1 MIPSQ
6 VPKASQFKPYSDNQ
20 QEPASILI
28 AEDDEVVGALLSEVM
43 QMQGYRV
50 LQVFNG
56 EECLE
61 AYGVFRPDIVLLDAM
76 MPVMDGFTCCRHL
89 SAMPNSKFT
98 PILLITALND
108 SESVNQ
114 AFAAGAT
121 DYITKPIHWTVLCQR
136 VRLLIQKSK
145 LDRQVEQ
152 LNLYLEHQVQE
163 RTAQL
168 KQALKFEA
176 TLRRI
181 ADKVRDSLDE
191 GQILQ
196 TAVRELAETLGVSC
210 CNAALYD
217 NEHSISRVCYEYAVS
232 MSGYLGRTIHMEQYP
247 EIYQQLKQGQY
258 FFFCNMTPSSSENRV
273 TMFACPMINS
283 EGTVGDLWLIN
294 SPNWKLNELEIHLIQ
309 QVASQCAIAIR
320 QARLYQAAQVQVA
333 ELAKVNQLKDD
344 FLCTVSHELRTP
356 ITTIKMM
363 LQMLE
368 LIFDRSGS
376 LEEKHN
382 ATIGYLP
389 ILQNHCDEE
398 IKLIDDLL
406 RLQQLEAGEEPLL
419 VEVIDVKT
427 WLPQMVESFMEGIEK
442 RQQSLDLDLP
452 ENLPMLISN
461 VFCVERILTELLT
474 NACKYTPDGEQINIS
489 VSRNL
494 KSLQFKVTNTGVEI
508 PAAEL
513 PRIFDKFYRI
523 PHTDRWKHGGTGLG
537 LALVKRLADHLGG
550 SIKVESSQAKTCFMV
565 ELPINSLTQ
574 PYLQGNRDSKAFIK

>member
-6 VPKASQFKPYSDNQ
+6 VPKASPFKPYAENQ
-20 QEPASILI
+20 EEPASILI

-50 LQVFNG
+50 LHVSNG

-61 AYGVFRPDIVLLDAM
+61 AYTVFHPDIVLLDGM

-89 SAMPNSKFT
+89 SALPNSRFT

-108 SESVNQ
+108 PESVNH

-121 DYITKPIHWTVLCQR
+121 DYITKPINWTVLCQR
-136 VRLLIQKSK
+136 VRLLIQQSK
-145 LDRQVEQ
+145 LNRQVEQ

-163 RTAQL
+163 RTTQL

-181 ADKVRDSLDE
+181 TDKVRDSLDE
-191 GQILQ
+191 SQILQ
-196 TAVRELAETLGVSC
+196 TAVRELAEALGASC

-217 NEHSISRVCYEYAVS
+217 NENNISKISYEYAVS
-232 MSGYLGRTIHMEQYP
+232 ISGYLGQVIHMEKYS

-258 FFFCNMTPSSSENRV
+258 FLFCNIVPKSSEKQMA
-273 TMFACPMINS
+273 MFACPMINS

-294 SPNWKLNELEIHLIQ
+294 SADWNLNELEIHLIL

-356 ITTIKMM
+356 ITTIKMT

-368 LIFDRSGS
+368 VIFERPIS

-382 ATIGYLP
+382 ATIDYLP

-406 RLQQLEAGEEPLL
+406 TLQQLEAGEEPLL
-419 VEVIDVKT
+419 VEVIDIKT
-427 WLPQMVESFMEGIEK
+427 WLPQMVEPFIEDLKK
-442 RQQSLDLDLP
+442 RRQALYLDLP
-452 ENLPMLISN
+452 EDLPMLISN
-461 VFCVERILTELLT
+461 VFCLERILTELLT
-474 NACKYTPDGEQINIS
+474 NACKYTPDGEKINIS
-489 VSRNL
+489 VHLKL
-494 KSLQFKVTNTGVEI
+494 KSIQFKVTNTGVEI
-508 PAAEL
+508 PASEL

-537 LALVKRLADHLGG
+537 LALVKRLAEHLAGA
-550 SIKVESSQAKTCFMV
+550 IWVESSQDITCFMV

-574 PYLQGNRDSKAFIK
+574 PYEQGNRESKTFVS